1 MFIGLIRHNIRPSA
15 CVVITVSGP
24 DELISKTEYESFTLN
39 AGVLTGSTPIT
50 YQWQR
55 KYPAGSWLD
64 ISGATNSTYTESG
77 GLDISQSNTQYRCNM
92 SNACTGSIT
101 SRIITV
107 EVLGLPPPPPPP

>member
-1 MFIGLIRHNIRPSA
+1 MFIGLIRHNITPATA
-15 CVVITVSGP
+15 CITITVSGP
-24 DELISKTEYESFTLN
+24 DELISKTEYESFTVS
-39 AGVLTGSTPIT
+39 AGVLTGNGLS

-64 ISGATNSTYTESG
+64 ISGATSSTYTESG
-77 GLDISQSNTQYRCNM
+77 GLDISQSNTQYRCNITNTC
-92 SNACTGSIT
+92 SSAT